1 MLTRRHLF
9 YAGAAGL
16 GLAVFRL
23 ARPHAA
29 TAATHPYEVTH
40 TDAEWRKLLT
50 PAQYNVLREE
60 GTELPFTS
68 PLLEE
73 HHAGT
78 FSCAGCDL
86 AAFSSKT
93 KFDSGTGWP
102 SFWKAMDNAVLER
115 QDNSEG
121 MSRTEVLCSRCGGHL
136 GHVFNDGPQPTGLR
150 YCMNGVAM
158 TFRPS

>member
-1 MLTRRHLF
+1 MLTRRHVF

-86 AAFSSKT
+86 RLSPRRRNSTAALAGRAFGRRSLTRST
-93 KFDSGTGWP
+93 KPRITP
-102 SFWKAMDNAVLER
+102 SA
-115 QDNSEG
+115 
-121 MSRTEVLCSRCGGHL
+121 
-136 GHVFNDGPQPTGLR
+136 
-150 YCMNGVAM
+150 
-158 TFRPS
+158 

>member
-1 MLTRRHLF
+1 MGGTNAHTQTCLLRRRRGLGARRF
-9 YAGAAGL
+9 PSGAA
-16 GLAVFRL
+16 
-23 ARPHAA
+23 ARRDRGD
-29 TAATHPYEVTH
+29 TPYEVTH

-86 AAFSSKT
+86 ALFSSKT

-102 SFWKAMDNAVLER
+102 SFWAPLA
-115 QDNSEG
+115 
-121 MSRTEVLCSRCGGHL
+121 
-136 GHVFNDGPQPTGLR
+136 
-150 YCMNGVAM
+150 
-158 TFRPS
+158 